1 MGDPRVTQLLN
12 SPLEVGVRVV
22 AMLNALYPRQAD
34 LSRIVLLDHVAL
46 HSEDFSGAESLHP
59 AVPVRIGELG
69 MKRELV
75 RQGIILMGVR
85 GLIVRNLNVSGIYY
99 GASDDARPF
108 LESIDSAYLTK
119 LRRRCAWAATEFG
132 ELDDETIRMRLGAVF
147 GSWAEEFDQMRG
159 NEKDD

>member
-1 MGDPRVTQLLN
+1 MTQLLN

-75 RQGIILMGVR
+75 RQGIILR
-85 GLIVRNLNVSGIYY
+85 AYADSLFATSTSPESTTARATTLDLSWNLLI
-99 GASDDARPF
+99 PP
-108 LESIDSAYLTK
+108 T
-119 LRRRCAWAATEFG
+119 
-132 ELDDETIRMRLGAVF
+132 
-147 GSWAEEFDQMRG
+147 
-159 NEKDD
+159 

>member
-1 MGDPRVTQLLN
+1 MTQLLN

-119 LRRRCAWAATEFG
+119 LRRRCA
-132 ELDDETIRMRLGAVF
+132 
-147 GSWAEEFDQMRG
+147 
-159 NEKDD
+159 